1 MHTQKY
7 FDHQTISDDE
17 RRLNYVKR
25 VSFNTLELFAGH
37 YCDHQTRP
45 CIAVA
50 RLMTHIGQGCSKP
63 DKITYGPITYGQRI
77 PTSVWPTTFDLYMYI
92 NVHISAAT
100 GIYITDRNTGNI
112 TCYCHANIIV
122 VVVAAVC
129 SIGNIYTENTKPLY
143 IRNMCPI

>member
-50 RLMTHIGQGCSKP
+50 CLMTHIGQGCSKP
-63 DKITYGPITYGQRI
+63 DKITYGDLSRTANAYPPLFGLRHLTYI
-77 PTSVWPTTFDLYMYI
+77 CI
-92 NVHISAAT
+92 
-100 GIYITDRNTGNI
+100 
-112 TCYCHANIIV
+112 
-122 VVVAAVC
+122 
-129 SIGNIYTENTKPLY
+129 
-143 IRNMCPI
+143 